1 MTLDH
6 LFLKA
11 RLAGYTIGQLSQ
23 TPRGWDIILWS
34 GPIGYSTYATPAY
47 SPSPHTALLTAIDIL
62 DRGEGHTLA
71 CNVVTSEPAASNL
84 REILDR
90 LKPSQP
96 ATHRRPW
103 AS

>member
-34 GPIGYSTYATPAY
+34 GPVGYSTYASPAY
-47 SPSPHTALLTAIDIL
+47 SPSPHSALLTAIDIL
-62 DRGEGHTLA
+62 DRGEGSTLA
-71 CNVVTSEPAASNL
+71 CNAIATEATTSNL
-84 REILDR
+84 REILTR
-90 LKPSQP
+90 LKPAQP
-96 ATHRRPW
+96 AIHRRPW
-103 AS
+103 SS